1 MNIDAD
7 TLNDLINGW
16 DDTIEWTADELKTI
30 RATLENISLNN
41 GGRVKHDV
49 ELEEK
54 IEKEYPIDTINT
66 ALQKV
71 MNLYAGSIEQEGQEY
86 YYTPEAGVKPA
97 LESLRPVK
105 YVPKIDINGADA
117 AELAD
122 LPGIGPT
129 TAQRII
135 EYRNEKGFFTEI
147 SEVLRVKGIDRE
159 DFDKFKYSVSAS
171 PVRDTVN
178 FLSSLLLEFKSNP
191 TFSNYLKLIKSSRG
205 RFVMNE
211 KFRGEESFKEI
222 ILAELRKIDDYI
234 EKNHYPAFNKY
245 RRKKASEISEIFE
258 QRQCVKDMEER
269 ASCDV
274 TGACVVDDEE
284 YLYFIK
290 KLIADAKEKIRIIM
304 FFMRFEDEKRY
315 PTDPLFDELKAAKE
329 RGVDIKI
336 ILDKDAEGQIFGSRV
351 INKEAYNF
359 FKHNG
364 IEVTYDFDQE
374 LTHTK
379 LVLVDD
385 RHLVIGSHNWTA
397 GSFFVYD
404 DKSVYIESSGLADET
419 SKYFDRLWVEY
430 TTGSNAK
437 FQRVRDLEE
446 IGLTYA
452 RKLEE
457 EEIFS
462 TLNLLLKTK
471 LPKDRKVLSER
482 TGIPHELILKWAN
495 LADLMR
501 IKGINGEFAA
511 LLEELGVDTVPE
523 LAQRNPE
530 RLYHKIDEVCISK
543 PYVPK
548 PPKPSLENVTCWTKQ
563 AKDLNRIL
571 EY

>member
-7 TLNDLINGW
+7 TLNDLIKGW
-16 DDTIEWTADELKTI
+16 DDTIEWTENELETI

-54 IEKEYPIDTINT
+54 IEKEYLIDTINT

-71 MNLYAGSIEQEGQEY
+71 MNLYARSIEQEGQEY
-86 YYTPEAGVKPA
+86 YYTPVEGVKPA
-97 LESLRPVK
+97 LEFLRPVK
-105 YVPKIDINGADA
+105 YVPKIDINRADA

-122 LPGIGPT
+122 LPGIGPK

-135 EYRNEKGFFTEI
+135 EYKNEKGFFTDI

-159 DFDKFKYSVSAS
+159 DFDKFKYSISAS

-178 FLSSLLLEFKSNP
+178 FLSPLLLEFKSNP

-211 KFRGEESFKEI
+211 KFGGEEGFKEI

-274 TGACVVDDEE
+274 KGACVVDDEE
-284 YLYFIK
+284 YLYLIK

-329 RGVDIKI
+329 RGVDIKV

-397 GSFFVYD
+397 GSFFAYD

-452 RKLEE
+452 LKLKEE
-457 EEIFS
+457 ERVFS
-462 TLNLLLKTK
+462 TLDLLLKTK
-471 LPKDRKVLSER
+471 LPKDRKALSER
-482 TGIPHELILKWAN
+482 TGIPQELILKWAN

-501 IKGINGEFAA
+501 IKGINEEFAA

-530 RLYHKIDEVCISK
+530 NLYHKIDEVCRAK
-543 PYVPK
+543 PYV
-548 PPKPSLENVTCWTKQ
+548 PKPSLENVRHWIEQ
-563 AKDLNRIL
+563 AKNLNRML

>member
-7 TLNDLINGW
+7 TLNDLIKGW
-16 DDTIEWTADELKTI
+16 DDTIEWTENELETI

-54 IEKEYPIDTINT
+54 IEKEYLIDTINT

-71 MNLYAGSIEQEGQEY
+71 MNLYARSIEQEGQEY
-86 YYTPEAGVKPA
+86 YYTPVEGVKPA
-97 LESLRPVK
+97 LEFLRPVK
-105 YVPKIDINGADA
+105 YVPKIDINRADA

-122 LPGIGPT
+122 LPGIGPK

-135 EYRNEKGFFTEI
+135 EYKNEKGFFTDI

-159 DFDKFKYSVSAS
+159 DFDKFKYSISAS

-178 FLSSLLLEFKSNP
+178 FLSPLLLEFKSNP

-211 KFRGEESFKEI
+211 KFGGEEGFKEI

-274 TGACVVDDEE
+274 KGACVVDDEE
-284 YLYFIK
+284 YLYLIK

-329 RGVDIKI
+329 RGVDIKV

-397 GSFFVYD
+397 GSFFAYD

-452 RKLEE
+452 LKLKEE
-457 EEIFS
+457 ERVFS
-462 TLNLLLKTK
+462 TLDLLLKTR
-471 LPKDRKVLSER
+471 LPKDRKALSER
-482 TGIPHELILKWAN
+482 TGVPQELILKWAN
-495 LADLMR
+495 LADLIR
-501 IKGINGEFAA
+501 IKGINEEFAA

-530 RLYHKIDEVCISK
+530 NLYHKIDEVCRAK
-543 PYVPK
+543 PYV
-548 PPKPSLENVTCWTKQ
+548 PKPSLENVRHWIEQ
-563 AKDLNRIL
+563 AKNLNRML